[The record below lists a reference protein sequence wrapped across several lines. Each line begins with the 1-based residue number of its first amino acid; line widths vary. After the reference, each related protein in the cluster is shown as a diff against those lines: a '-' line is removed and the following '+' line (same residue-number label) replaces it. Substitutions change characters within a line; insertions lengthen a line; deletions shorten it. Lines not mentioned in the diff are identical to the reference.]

1 MADTVNSAQSG
12 ERDVSIYLA
21 CRAVAAIVN
30 VLSVALFTRLS
41 SPDLY
46 GQYLIGFSICFIVY
60 SLTVQWA
67 VYAHFGTFRQEAADR
82 FALSLVVI
90 SALALAPALLSIG
103 ALAGLGILEG
113 HIAWGSAV
121 LALCLALHFAGTEVS
136 RSHLKPGLVAI
147 ATISRSVLSLL
158 LGSASLILFH
168 EPAALLVAV
177 GLGYALGAVPVYVHF
192 ARSLRQGGLRQ
203 PLGAEIAAMLRYG
216 WPLAIAFGASAAA
229 MNIDRIL
236 LEHHTDAATVAPYG
250 AVMDLMKQTFLVLA
264 EAISAGY
271 VAHARIHMMRG
282 ETQAA
287 RAVLKRDF
295 VSQAFVV
302 VFGTVAF
309 ILLGRLVFSVVLA
322 PAYLDMALDVLPA
335 LLVGNALLVLRAHYF
350 GQVIYLGASSLIEL
364 VASLVMIAAAAGAA
378 LLLIDAMG
386 AHGAA
391 LAFAIGQAAALLVYV
406 VGAPKA
412 LRMPVDWLRG
422 GLLLGV
428 GGAILAGGLEAQALF
443 GPAVGTVFCV
453 FAIGV
458 ASLVL
463 AMRWNI
469 FNLSA
474 MAQKLASPL
483 LGLLPKRGL

>member
-1 MADTVNSAQSG
+1 MADKVSAHSG

-21 CRAVAAIVN
+21 CRALAAVIN
-30 VLSVALFTRLS
+30 VVSVALFTRLS

-82 FALSLVVI
+82 FALSLLSI
-90 SALALAPALLSIG
+90 SAIALAPALLAIWVLA
-103 ALAGLGILEG
+103 ALSVIDS

-121 LALCLALHFAGTEVS
+121 LSACFTLHFAGTEIS
-136 RSHLKPGLVAI
+136 RSHLKPGLVAV
-147 ATISRSVLSLL
+147 ATILRSLLSLG
-158 LGSASLILFH
+158 LGSASLLLFH

-177 GLGYALGAVPVYVHF
+177 GLGYALGTVPVYLHF
-192 ARSLRQGGLRQ
+192 ARTLWREGLRQ
-203 PLGAEIAAMLRYG
+203 PVGAEIAAMLRYG

-236 LEHHTDAATVAPYG
+236 LEHHADAATVAPYG

-282 ETQAA
+282 EREAA
-287 RAVLKRDF
+287 NAVLRRDF

-309 ILLGRLVFSVVLA
+309 LLLGRLVFSVVLA

-335 LLVGNALLVLRAHYF
+335 LLIGNALLVLRAHYF

-364 VASLVMIAAAAGAA
+364 AASLVMIAAAACAA
-378 LLLIDAMG
+378 LLLIEPMG
-386 AHGAA
+386 THGAA
-391 LAFAIGQAAALLVYV
+391 LAFAIGQAAALVVYV

-412 LRMPVDWLRG
+412 LRMPVDWPRAALLVGLG
-422 GLLLGV
+422 GL
-428 GGAILAGGLEAQALF
+428 ILAGGFEAEALF
-443 GPAVGTVFCV
+443 GPVAGTALSVL
-453 FAIGV
+453 AIGA

-463 AMRWNI
+463 AIRWNI

-483 LGLLPKRGL
+483 LGRLAKRGL